1 MFNDVVIVQSA
12 ISAFNNAAL
21 VAPAFL
27 WWAVLSLPLMFLVW
41 KCAPMICDKFSLGAD
56 NINARGGVVVAL
68 LTFVWVVLFGGNYA
82 VLRDEVSVLPFVV
95 AVIVF
100 LTSLFVASHMRH
112 LPAFKMNARARFAVA
127 LLILLALVMSDLH
140 AWWGPILQVGACSLG
155 WLMGRVARGAMRP
168 VAGMILIILM
178 VTVAMLMQP
187 EFFRF
192 GQLGNLTPVHLIF
205 VLMIGVCAMA
215 VIALNNINARA
226 KIRESA
232 YVKLKWMMRVVS
244 VLMMALFMLTESV
257 PLFVGMCGAVL
268 VLFMLSVWHAKAQP
282 RGLMECML
290 AMTVI
295 LFGTITT
302 MPAVTAIGV
311 LYLSVLPQAKIWR
324 EFRTLL

>member
-27 WWAVLSLPLMFLVW
+27 WWAVLSMPLMFLVW

-112 LPAFKMNARARFAVA
+112 LPAFKINARARFAIAV
-127 LLILLALVMSDLH
+127 LILLALVMSDVH

-215 VIALNNINARA
+215 VIALNNVNSRG
-226 KIRESA
+226 KIRQSA

-282 RGLMECML
+282 RGLMERML

-302 MPAVTAIGV
+302 MPAVAAIGV
-311 LYLSVLPQAKIWR
+311 LYLSVLPQVKIWR